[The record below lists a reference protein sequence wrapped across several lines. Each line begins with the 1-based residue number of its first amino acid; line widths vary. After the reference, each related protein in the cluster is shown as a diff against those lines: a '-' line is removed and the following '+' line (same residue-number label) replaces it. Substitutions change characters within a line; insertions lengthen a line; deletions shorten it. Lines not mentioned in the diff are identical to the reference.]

1 MSYDSEMDALKKEE
15 TKRGLEI
22 LDKYRGATPS
32 GILDN
37 PNETQEFRELM
48 KDIKAKRNAIFKK
61 YGKI

>member
-1 MSYDSEMDALKKEE
+1 M
-15 TKRGLEI
+15 
-22 LDKYRGATPS
+22 PS
-32 GILDN
+32 GVLDN